1 MSPCVHQ
8 LVGIAKR
15 LNKMSIDCFGPLFK
29 ILAKFLF
36 WT

>member
-15 LNKMSIDCFGPLFK
+15 LNKMSISRFGPLENFGEFK
-29 ILAKFLF
+29 I